1 MSTAPV
7 LDNDQLLRVNFELR
21 KLVRILKKQNQV
33 LLQQNRAYERLQKF
47 DRDNLREI
55 SLGKRR
61 QRRRKV
67 N

>member
-7 LDNDQLLRVNFELR
+7 LDHDQLLRVNFELR

-33 LLQQNRAYERLQKF
+33 LQQQNRVYQKLHEF
-47 DRDNLREI
+47 DSGTIVEL
-55 SLGKRR
+55 SAKKRR
-61 QRRRKV
+61 RERREV